1 MEQKTVLQELHVI
14 IDEFDNKSRTEIK
27 AVLCWVLH
35 TFNLCFT
42 SFIKHKST
50 EGENKR
56 QQRTARWA
64 GMQPATGGPSGII
77 IKKMFKGGQ
86 NHFILFYRWKKVW
99 IVSNRCIPTSVL
111 CSLWMFCRLKVCSQK
126 GHQLVITSG
135 IAWRSWSSGYHQRGL
150 DINMKSERA
159 GAGCVDE

>member
-1 MEQKTVLQELHVI
+1 MLIPPVDNMEQKTVLQELHVI

-56 QQRTARWA
+56 QQRSARWA
-64 GMQPATGGPSGII
+64 VSWDAAC
-77 IKKMFKGGQ
+77 
-86 NHFILFYRWKKVW
+86 YRWSFRHHHKENV
-99 IVSNRCIPTSVL
+99 
-111 CSLWMFCRLKVCSQK
+111 
-126 GHQLVITSG
+126 
-135 IAWRSWSSGYHQRGL
+135 
-150 DINMKSERA
+150 
-159 GAGCVDE
+159 